1 MKTINKQSVQAFA
14 LGIAIA
20 IATTLTGIAVAAVT
34 LGGSASVAH
43 GDGGNAAIGAA
54 TLTVSGSNGG
64 SSAAASLNLQQYQEN
79 PQMVQYYQK
88 ARYYQQ
94 GTMTREKYDD
104 GCYYNFNNVD
114 MSDKNNLDQ
123 AKTGALQII
132 VIDPSETRTKVEKII
147 KTHDVFISRENSTKN
162 SYEVI
167 IQTPVDKFEGI
178 ISELVSLVEDMK
190 NLKKI
195 ACSENVTIPMINTK
209 NDLQKMQVWTD
220 RYKQIFDLKV
230 TEFDNAHNND
240 LVRKLRDLEVA
251 EGIYQNYQ
259 KQVDALQERFDFL
272 KNVTD
277 HATISIF
284 IVETTEEEKL
294 IVEEDLGQWLTKIF
308 TGNG

>member
-1 MKTINKQSVQAFA
+1 MKTITKQSVQAFA

-20 IATTLTGIAVAAVT
+20 ITTTVAAVS
-34 LGGSASVAH
+34 LSGSASVTH
-43 GDGGNAAIGAA
+43 DDGGNATTGAA
-54 TLTVSGSNGG
+54 SLTISGSNGA
-64 SSAAASLNLQQYQEN
+64 SSASATLDLQQYQAN
-79 PQMVQYYQK
+79 AQMVQYYQK

-132 VIDPSETRTKVEKII
+132 VIDPSETRAKVEKII

-178 ISELVSLVEDMK
+178 ISELVGLVEDMK
-190 NLKKI
+190 NLEKI
-195 ACSENVTIPMINTK
+195 TCSENVTIPMINTK

-240 LVRKLRDLEVA
+240 LVRKLRALEVA

-284 IVETTEEEKL
+284 IVETTEEEKV